1 MNDNLIRC
9 SWCNIRNPIY
19 VAYHDN
25 EWGRLPD
32 SAGCLYELFIL
43 ETFQAGL
50 SWECVLNK
58 REGFRKAFDG
68 FDIEKVCSYKEDKI
82 SSLMSDSGIIRS
94 MAKIRAAVENSIIYR
109 SIEDEYSSFM
119 SYLMSFTGGKRVSI
133 PDLSVTRNALS
144 DEISSDLKRRGMSFV
159 GSVTIFSFLEASGII
174 TSRHVKE
181 CFLHDADC

>member
-9 SWCNIRNPIY
+9 SWCNIRNPLY
-19 VAYHDN
+19 LEYHDN
-25 EWGRLPD
+25 EWGRLPG
-32 SAGCLYELFIL
+32 SGRELYELFIL

-82 SSLMSDSGIIRS
+82 SALMSDSGIIRS
-94 MAKIRAAVENSIIYR
+94 RAKIRAAVGNSIIYR
-109 SIEDEYSSFM
+109 GIEDEYSSFI
-119 SYLMSFTGGKRVSI
+119 SYLMSFTGEKSVSI

-144 DEISSDLKRRGMSFV
+144 DEISIDLKRRGMSFV

-174 TSRHVKE
+174 TSRHGKE
-181 CFLHDADC
+181 CFLYDAVF